1 MKDPHEMRTGNRY
14 AREAEERRTLGDLI
28 AIANPAFA
36 MGLLVALDQSHEAVE
51 KEPRHVELILDVE
64 CLLQFVG
71 VPTHFNCRGSY
82 THWRHQEQLAVSRA
96 CSSRVYATPIH
107 AIVCPSFANRPIV
120 GQE

>member
-51 KEPRHVELILDVE
+51 RRTSARRADPRCGMSPSIRWRPNA
-64 CLLQFVG
+64 LQLSRLVY
-71 VPTHFNCRGSY
+71 S
-82 THWRHQEQLAVSRA
+82 LA
-96 CSSRVYATPIH
+96 
-107 AIVCPSFANRPIV
+107 PS
-120 GQE
+120 GKT